1 VSCLVLVTA
10 QAKRTKLPLYEV
22 YDAQIIQTYESNNAV
37 LPFMTVPLIDRVRN
51 GLMTRTVKHRE
62 KAWHWTYEGLSRV
75 PTIGNARAYSTRW
88 VLRET
93 AEGDPLAWVRF
104 QMRTRD
110 DSSSR
115 RRRPC
120 GKGASERPWRS
131 VSFAIATLLLMIEF
145 RSKPGQRPGLC
156 SPSRAVPEYTAAGV
170 STGSSRAVIDAAA
183 PSQRSRE

>member
-1 VSCLVLVTA
+1 MSCLVLVTA

-22 YDAQIIQTYESNNAV
+22 YHAQIIQTYESNNAV

-62 KAWHWTYEGLSRV
+62 KAWHWTYKGLSSV
-75 PTIGNARAYSTRW
+75 PTIENARAYSTLW
-88 VLRET
+88 DLRET

-104 QMRTRD
+104 KMEPRD
-110 DSSSR
+110 DYSSR

-120 GKGASERPWRS
+120 GRGTSERPRRS
-131 VSFAIATLLLMIEF
+131 VFFVVATLLLMIEF

-156 SPSRAVPEYTAAGV
+156 SPSRALPEHAAAGI